1 MNKYHRLILAILLL
15 FSTTLPFPQSATAAE
30 FNPNFIISDEEIL
43 NANAMSVED
52 IRRFLQSKP
61 GILKNYIV
69 EVNIKDEPF
78 RRVPAAEFI
87 YERAVKNG
95 INPKFVLVLLQKEQS
110 LITNPSPSQR
120 DLDFATGYGCPDGG
134 RCSER
139 WRGFSKQVNSA
150 ILQFKDYME
159 NPQNYRFQVGQTYTF
174 VDNRT
179 GYGKVTTVV
188 VPANRATAALYNYT
202 PHVYNGNY
210 NFWKLWR
217 EWFSLQYPDGS
228 LLQPRGQGI
237 VYLIKN
243 GLKHPFK
250 SKAAMLTRYP
260 RPNIITV
267 DPSVLEQYPTGEPIR
282 FPQYALYRSPQGTV
296 YLIVDDVKHGF
307 TSAEV
312 MRTLGINPE
321 EIEDVSQEILDQI
334 PEGKPIDIN
343 SSYPMG
349 ALLQNKDTGT
359 VYYVKDGKK
368 YGIVDKDILTIRF
381 GPNPLITPVAAD
393 QLRQYVI
400 MPPLRIPDGTLIT
413 SADPN
418 KPAVYIISDGYK
430 RPFVSAS
437 VFESLGYKWENII
450 TVKDKIVEM
459 HPTGEP
465 IDLIS

>member
-1 MNKYHRLILAILLL
+1 MKKIILSIVSL
-15 FSTTLPFPQSATAAE
+15 FLVLAPTTNVFALE

-43 NANAMSVED
+43 NVNAMSLND
-52 IRRFLQSKP
+52 IRRFLQNKP

-78 RRVPAAEFI
+78 RRVPAAEYI

-110 LITNPSPSQR
+110 LITNPSPTQR

-134 RCSER
+134 SCSER
-139 WRGFSKQVNSA
+139 WRGFAKQVNSA
-150 ILQFKDYME
+150 TLQFRDYMD
-159 NPQNYRFQVGQTYTF
+159 NPQNYRFQVGKVYTF
-174 VDNRT
+174 TDNRA
-179 GYGKVTTVV
+179 GYGQITTTVI
-188 VPANRATAALYNYT
+188 PANRATAALYNYT

-210 NFWKLWR
+210 NFWKIWH

-228 LLQPRGQGI
+228 LLQPKGQGV

-260 RPNIITV
+260 HPNIIQV
-267 DPSVLEQYPTGEPIR
+267 DPAILEQYPTGEPIR
-282 FPQYALYRSPQGTV
+282 FPQYALYRSPKGTV

-307 TSAEV
+307 TSSEV

-321 EIEDVSQEILDQI
+321 EIEDVSQEVIDQI

-349 ALLQNKDTGT
+349 ALLQNNKTGT

-368 YGIVDKDILTIRF
+368 YGIVDKQILTIRF
-381 GPNPLITPVAAD
+381 GPNPIITPVD
-393 QLRQYVI
+393 PQELRQYVV

-413 SADPN
+413 SDAPH
-418 KPAVYIISDGYK
+418 KRAVYIISDGYK

-459 HPTGEP
+459 HPTGDP
-465 IDLIS
+465 IDLIN